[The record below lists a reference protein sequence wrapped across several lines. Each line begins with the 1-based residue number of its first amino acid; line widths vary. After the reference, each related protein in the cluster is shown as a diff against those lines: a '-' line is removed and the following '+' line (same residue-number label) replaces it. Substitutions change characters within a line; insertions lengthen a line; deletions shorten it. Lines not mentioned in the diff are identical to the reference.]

1 MSDTLTPKERM
12 DNLKKD
18 TWYWIQDETSYRPI
32 PYLYNSYGQ
41 WKLSI
46 NGTVA
51 FINSAKMRGLFGKD
65 CVLREV
71 DLELDRFEPEEKIV
85 QLTPKVLMNDKSNS
99 FGVLMGNSFVTLV
112 DFVAIP
118 EQLGDF
124 YINYNKKDA

>member
-1 MSDTLTPKERM
+1 MSDSITPKERM

-18 TWYWIQDETSYRPI
+18 AWYWIQDGSSYRPI
-32 PYLYNSYGQ
+32 PFYYNSFGD
-41 WKLSI
+41 WKISV

-71 DLELDRFEPEEKIV
+71 DLEIDKFEPEEKIV
-85 QLTPKVLMNDKSNS
+85 QLTPKVLLNDEKSGFSVLMANS
-99 FGVLMGNSFVTLV
+99 FITLV

-118 EQLGDF
+118 NQLGDF
-124 YINYNKKDA
+124 YINYNEKDA